1 MSCIRPALAVGIK
14 QLNHLPAELC
24 MVSTSRINQDY
35 FAGRFY
41 ICFTKHPFIL
51 LYNAVYTREEF
62 YLLNNK

>member
-1 MSCIRPALAVGIK
+1 MSCIRPALTVGIT
-14 QLNHLPAELC
+14 QLHHLPAELC
-24 MVSTSRINQDY
+24 MFTPSRINQDN
-35 FAGRFY
+35 FAGMFY